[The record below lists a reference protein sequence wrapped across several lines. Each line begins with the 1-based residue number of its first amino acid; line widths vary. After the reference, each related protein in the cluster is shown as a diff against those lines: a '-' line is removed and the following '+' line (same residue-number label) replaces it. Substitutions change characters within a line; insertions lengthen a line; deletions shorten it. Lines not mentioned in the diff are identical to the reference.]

1 MDQIDVNNH
10 QYLVQALEGSVS
22 SDDQYRKKCED
33 YLIKFSNKEGSVASL
48 MRVMSNFQCDDSVRL
63 AASIRLK
70 NHVLSNWSSSSDFGP
85 SESTVITASDRSF
98 LLDNL
103 YLCLVSVGAGQKGI
117 RNQCYEIL
125 RHIMFNVEVNEIKNL
140 LSSISSDLGQR
151 TDSDRVLCSLY
162 CLRKVMTKYEYHG
175 SGQASEVNE
184 VLTAFLGPLMAVA
197 EDASKIGL
205 GNDEAATLIH
215 LVLKI
220 YFSSALLTSPTI
232 PILRDSMQHW
242 MTLIKYTINDFTK
255 WQLTWN
261 KKDLD
266 VAPFSELGN
275 ENEEMLCKFEQFKC
289 VKWAMRIL
297 NRFISRQNS
306 FSDDDNR
313 QKFYSLF
320 ISNNYSIKVDK
331 NLIDEYLVLVL
342 NMLKLE
348 SEYKLTLNNLTH
360 HLMWTYLRHSLNVE
374 SQFHYILKGNLS
386 QIIGVYCLSTFK
398 YTKEDVSIYEE
409 DPETF
414 IQSLS
419 DVCYQ
424 FYSNRGSCSDFLREL
439 VKSYTEESLTQIKQ
453 VIGACFENNDSALLY
468 STLSIIGYVSDK
480 LIKKTRQTHNSYSG
494 NNLKSIINKE
504 SKKKNKPNYDHLQID
519 GEELLERKVVQ
530 LLNSEDI
537 WIRTRAAWLC
547 GCVLKRA
554 YNFRNFETLKTIYF
568 RLLDLLADP
577 ELLVSVMAANAVIEL
592 FRVDDDMF
600 QDVIVKSI
608 SVLLQ
613 RLFMLMNRI
622 ELESVTSVLGEIVD
636 SYSYEVIPYA
646 KDIILNI
653 SNNITKNLLN
663 KESNIS
669 VDYAD
674 DEKTL
679 VRWSM
684 LQTLNTIIR
693 LLSPSENKEKAGKE
707 KSEEK
712 LALELNNYLIIIST
726 IVNLLK
732 LLFTKPDENS
742 FDYLDEASLL
752 LANLVK
758 LLDIASIK
766 QLVLSS
772 GFGFGNFWQL
782 FLDLLN
788 LIRTQGFEYVTD
800 FAILRD
806 PLVALAHRDS
816 QGFVAILEDLYR
828 TCKEASNNGF
838 TDEVHEVLSD
848 SLEVSLN
855 TAALNSIFD
864 RLLQDSCSRVLSLL
878 SNYKKHNFHDLA
890 PNNMQFM
897 RLTCLL
903 IMYYYQNSTTLASNQ
918 NSLHNL
924 KILTDFI
931 LKNSLY
937 CTWKLGRKYCILT
950 CCTLIKNNVTKAE
963 NSSVVNLLVTLLQ
976 SAKDTKDQS
985 EEEYH
990 YSESDSDTDYDY
1002 DDDYSDEDD
1011 SDWDE
1016 FEFDD
1021 SPLKNVCEM
1030 KLAKQLLLSL
1040 NEPLEH
1046 HQLNAQQ
1053 LMTFLNT
1060 I

>member
-1 MDQIDVNNH
+1 MDHIDVNNH
-10 QYLVQALEGSVS
+10 QHLVQALEGSVS
-22 SDDQYRKKCED
+22 ADDQYRKQCEE
-33 YLIKFSNKEGSVASL
+33 YLLKFSSTPGSVASL

-70 NHVLSNWSSSSDFGP
+70 NHVATFWQITSEIDPPEPPLIASSDR
-85 SESTVITASDRSF
+85 TF

-103 YLCLVSVGAGQKGI
+103 YLCLVSVGPSQKGI

-125 RHIMFNVEVNEIKNL
+125 RHVMFNAEINDMKNL

-184 VLTAFLGPLMAVA
+184 VLTAFLAPLMAVA
-197 EDASKIGL
+197 QDASKIGL
-205 GNDEAATLIH
+205 ANDEAATLIH

-242 MTLIKYTINDFTK
+242 MTLIKYTITEFTK

-261 KKDLD
+261 KNDLD
-266 VAPFSELGN
+266 VTPFSELGN
-275 ENEEMLCKFEQFKC
+275 EDEEFLSKLEQFKC
-289 VKWAMRIL
+289 LKWSMRIL

-306 FSDDDNR
+306 FSDDENR

-320 ISNNYSIKVDK
+320 ISNNYS
-331 NLIDEYLVLVL
+331 NEHLMLVL

-360 HLMWTYLRHSLNVE
+360 HLLWSYLRHSLNYD
-374 SQFHYILKGNLS
+374 SHFHYILNGNLS
-386 QIIGVYCLSTFK
+386 QIIGVYCLNTFK
-398 YTKEDVSIYEE
+398 YTKEDISSYED

-424 FYSNRGSCSDFLREL
+424 FYSNRGSCSDFLRDL
-439 VKSYTEESLTQIKQ
+439 VKTYPEESLSQIKQ
-453 VIGACFENNDSALLY
+453 IIGACFENSDSAVLY
-468 STLSIIGYVSDK
+468 STLSIIGYVTDK
-480 LIKKTRQTHNSYSG
+480 LIKKTRPPPNAYTG

-504 SKKKNKPNYDHLQID
+504 NKKKVKPNYEHLQID
-519 GEELLERKVVQ
+519 GEELLERKVVNF
-530 LLNSEDI
+530 LNSEDV

-554 YNFRNFETLKTIYF
+554 FNFRNFETLKGIYF
-568 RLLDLLADP
+568 KLLDLLVDP

-592 FRVDDDMF
+592 FRVDDDNF
-600 QDVIVKSI
+600 QDLIVKSI
-608 SVLLQ
+608 SVLLE
-613 RLFMLMNRI
+613 RLFLLMDRI

-636 SYSYEVIPYA
+636 NYSFEVIPYA

-653 SNNITKNLLN
+653 CNNITKNLLN
-663 KESNIS
+663 QEANIK
-669 VDYAD
+669 VDYED
-674 DEKTL
+674 DEKML

-693 LLSPSENKEKAGKE
+693 LLTPTGGREKTGKV
-707 KSEEK
+707 KTEEK

-732 LLFTKPDENS
+732 LLFTRPDENS

-772 GFGFGNFWQL
+772 GFGFANFWQL

-788 LIRTQGFEYVTD
+788 LIKVQGFEYVTD

-816 QGFVAILEDLYR
+816 QGFVAILEDLFR
-828 TCKEASNNGF
+828 ICSEASGNGF
-838 TDEVHEVLSD
+838 TDEVHDVLSD
-848 SLEVSLN
+848 ALEVSLN
-855 TAALNSIFD
+855 TGAMNSIFD
-864 RLLQDSCSRVLSLL
+864 RLLQDSCNRLISLL
-878 SNYKKHNFHDLA
+878 STFKKQNLHDLA
-890 PNNMQFM
+890 HNNMQFM
-897 RLTCLL
+897 RLSCLL
-903 IMYYYQNSTTLASNQ
+903 LMYYYQNSPKLPSNQ
-918 NSLHNL
+918 NTIHNI
-924 KILTDFI
+924 KMLTDFI
-931 LKNSLY
+931 LKHSLY
-937 CTWKLGRKYCILT
+937 CTWRLGRKYCILT

-963 NSSVVNLLVTLLQ
+963 NTSVVNLLVTLLQ
-976 SAKDTKDQS
+976 SLKAS
-985 EEEYH
+985 EEETQDEYQ
-990 YSESDSDTDYDY
+990 YSDSDSDSDSYDDY
-1002 DDDYSDEDD
+1002 DDEYTDEDD
-1011 SDWDE
+1011 DSEWEEYE
-1016 FEFDD
+1016 FED
-1021 SPLKNVCEM
+1021 SPLKSLSEV
-1030 KLAKQLLLSL
+1030 KVAKQLLLSL
-1040 NEPLEH
+1040 NEPFEQ
-1046 HQLNAQQ
+1046 HQLSGQQ